1 MGAGVCVFVCVCVVC
16 SGAVDASK
24 ESFKHLLTCQDSGQ
38 ALGLVV
44 GGAAEALE
52 AAPGRFLVKL
62 EDRKGF
68 IKMALKY
75 GWVKS
80 TPSKSSIGGICV
92 KDTRK
97 THTHP
102 SVMNPNMSPKR

>member
-1 MGAGVCVFVCVCVVC
+1 MRVFACLCVCVVC
-16 SGAVDASK
+16 LGAVDASK

-80 TPSKSSIGGICV
+80 TLSANHPSGEYV
-92 KDTRK
+92 KDK
-97 THTHP
+97 IKSLVKHTHI
-102 SVMNPNMSPKR
+102 PK